1 MSKHIKSKHIKTY
14 VGNFPLRNGTH
25 YTTCTSAEL
34 SSLKVSSSLS
44 HILRLPA
51 SGPKIAQKYLH
62 SPVLFNRPSIGK
74 VKFDVRYI
82 ILLRS
87 VEPLEVYAYNRF
99 WLRFANIPFSLEQLD
114 VYEKH
119 FTVMNYNDADLQQ
132 MFCHDFI
139 KLFEEQNPGHLWKD
153 VESSI
158 FSMFRGVFEVR
169 PNCSLCKVSSLNL
182 RVRLLYRLL
191 AGLVHVLRE
200 ERCMPL
206 T

>member
-1 MSKHIKSKHIKTY
+1 M
-14 VGNFPLRNGTH
+14 
-25 YTTCTSAEL
+25 
-34 SSLKVSSSLS
+34 KVSSSLS

-82 ILLRS
+82 ILLKS

-158 FSMFRGVFEVR
+158 FSMFRGVFEVIQLF
-169 PNCSLCKVSSLNL
+169 NSLVLWLNS
-182 RVRLLYRLL
+182 REQLLCLHLVGLDL
-191 AGLVHVLRE
+191 AHRQE
-200 ERCMPL
+200 QCMPP

>member
-1 MSKHIKSKHIKTY
+1 M
-14 VGNFPLRNGTH
+14 
-25 YTTCTSAEL
+25 
-34 SSLKVSSSLS
+34 SSSLS

-82 ILLRS
+82 ILLKS

-158 FSMFRGVFEVR
+158 FSMFRGVFEVTQLFNSPVLWLNSR
-169 PNCSLCKVSSLNL
+169 EQLLCLHLVGLD
-182 RVRLLYRLL
+182 L
-191 AGLVHVLRE
+191 AHRQEL
-200 ERCMPL
+200 CMPP